1 LSPYGYEIPYIEA
14 TQQMRNV
21 IAINQLGGNMA
32 YTGKPSKYLFDIV
45 ILEVDVPFI
54 LNKQVIP
61 AKLPSVKTPVGTN
74 LIVSGWGATS
84 EGTTKN

>member
-21 IAINQLGGNMA
+21 IAINRLGGNMA
-32 YTGKPSKYLFDIV
+32 YTGNLTNYLFDIAV
-45 ILEVDVPFI
+45 LEVDVPFI

-61 AKLPSVKTPVGTN
+61 AKLPTVNTPVGTN
-74 LIVSGWGATS
+74 LFVSGWGATS